1 MPDVNFEKE
10 KVRLV
15 WPTETHILRQQTVVQ
30 YIKAYIT
37 ALPLEIYVHAIVA
50 KTSYGHFFIDSNDI
64 RVLSV
69 EGQRKG
75 QCSLLSQQGGWYTVV
90 DAKFYNMIN
99 DLASVDTG
107 NQILWQEESR
117 LTSTATEQMTCQ
129 LSILRNFI
137 NLSMTSLL
145 F

>member
-1 MPDVNFEKE
+1 M
-10 KVRLV
+10 
-15 WPTETHILRQQTVVQ
+15 
-30 YIKAYIT
+30 
-37 ALPLEIYVHAIVA
+37 
-50 KTSYGHFFIDSNDI
+50 
-64 RVLSV
+64 
-69 EGQRKG
+69 
-75 QCSLLSQQGGWYTVV
+75 LSQQGGWYTVV

-117 LTSTATEQMTCQ
+117 LTSTATEQMTSQ

-145 F
+145 FLNFRNKPKIYFNPTSSIVIKLY